1 MRQVEIHGCQVKKC
15 FSLGLLIAGAP
26 DESQR
31 LSVRVT
37 DSRFFLNQGEAAVR
51 FENLRS
57 LLTNSYENRV
67 SSKISNFN
75 SVNEAGSGCKGKQK
89 SASISPDNKSHQ
101 SPPF

>member
-15 FSLGLLIAGAP
+15 ASLGLLIAGAP

-57 LLTNSYENRV
+57 QLTNRYENRV
-67 SSKISNFN
+67 SNFN
-75 SVNEAGSGCKGKQK
+75 SVNGAGSGGKAKHK
-89 SASISPDNKSHQ
+89 SA
-101 SPPF
+101 